1 MKMSTTMALLVL
13 ALVSVSPDT
22 GLAQSS
28 KEVTKSDVDNAAK
41 SVARYCK
48 IVVERMDD
56 LISADWATEDLSNL
70 ANVWDALNCHQ
81 LFGFDPAPTS
91 GATGA
96 SDDDRLPR
104 WIVR

>member
-1 MKMSTTMALLVL
+1 MKTSSAAVLLVL
-13 ALVSVSPDT
+13 ALVSVPPGT
-22 GLAQSS
+22 GLAQGGAG
-28 KEVTKSDVDNAAK
+28 VTEADVDNAAK

-81 LFGFDPAPTS
+81 LFGFDPAPAPQAA
-91 GATGA
+91 GG
-96 SDDDRLPR
+96 DDGDRLPR

>member
-1 MKMSTTMALLVL
+1 MKTPSAAALLVL
-13 ALVSVSPDT
+13 ALVSAPAGIS
-22 GLAQSS
+22 LAQGSA
-28 KEVTKSDVDNAAK
+28 EVTESDVDNAAK

-81 LFGFDPAPTS
+81 LFGFGSGPS
-91 GATGA
+91 GAAAAG
-96 SDDDRLPR
+96 DGDRLPR